1 MDVRRYTMTPEKDSA
16 RVTEEIQLLDDPF
29 TNFVMARIPDDVRQ
43 SLSAEQYQAVR
54 KAIFQS
60 RPGQGH
66 AVDLRFTV
74 PLGIMRWYVVLQMGR
89 DRRSKRRSDMRGKRS
104 LTARV
109 IDRVAL
115 LAILYCLTVT
125 LLFTLYVIKSLLGIN
140 LFVDRHLLDII
151 TG

>member
-1 MDVRRYTMTPEKDSA
+1 MTPEKDSA

>member
-1 MDVRRYTMTPEKDSA
+1 
-16 RVTEEIQLLDDPF
+16 
-29 TNFVMARIPDDVRQ
+29 
-43 SLSAEQYQAVR
+43 
-54 KAIFQS
+54 
-60 RPGQGH
+60 
-66 AVDLRFTV
+66 
-74 PLGIMRWYVVLQMGR
+74 MRWYVVLQMGR

-125 LLFTLYVIKSLLGIN
+125 VLFTMYVIKSLLGIN
-140 LFVDRHLLDII
+140 LFVDRHLLAII